1 MSWVKLLVFPESQ
14 HPGLQND
21 TPHKTIHLTESLLK
35 FGKVEKPEK
44 MRIFQLWS
52 HI

>member
-1 MSWVKLLVFPESQ
+1 MSWAKPLVFPESQ
-14 HPGLQND
+14 HSGLQND
-21 TPHKTIHLTESLLK
+21 TPHMSAHFTESLLK